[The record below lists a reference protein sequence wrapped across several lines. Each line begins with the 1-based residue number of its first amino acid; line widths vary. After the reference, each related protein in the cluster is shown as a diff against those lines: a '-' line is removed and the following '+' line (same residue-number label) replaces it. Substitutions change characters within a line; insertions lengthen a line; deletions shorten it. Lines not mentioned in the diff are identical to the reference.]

1 MKIFQGRPVRQT
13 QYQGRQVSYVD
24 DQLIVKL
31 KPEFRE
37 SQQAR
42 ESVLN
47 ALPQNSVL
55 QNDFDRTGMAVF
67 VLPESF
73 DPLEVAKNLSEQEC
87 VQFAEPNFLES
98 AS

>member
-1 MKIFQGRPVRQT
+1 MRTFQSKPIRQT
-13 QYQGRQVSYVD
+13 QYQGRQVSYID

-37 SQQAR
+37 DQQAQ
-42 ESVLN
+42 ESVLG
-47 ALPQNSVL
+47 ALPEASVL
-55 QNDFDRTGMAVF
+55 QSGFDRTGMAV
-67 VLPESF
+67 VILPESF
-73 DPLEVAKNLSEQEC
+73 DPLEVAKNLSEQEY